1 MWRRLAGA
9 IERVLS
15 DHNRKKSL
23 VCEARK
29 MVKEYDYEQTGKKY
43 ANLIAAIQEKKAIKK
58 E

>member
-1 MWRRLAGA
+1 
-9 IERVLS
+9 
-15 DHNRKKSL
+15 
-23 VCEARK
+23 